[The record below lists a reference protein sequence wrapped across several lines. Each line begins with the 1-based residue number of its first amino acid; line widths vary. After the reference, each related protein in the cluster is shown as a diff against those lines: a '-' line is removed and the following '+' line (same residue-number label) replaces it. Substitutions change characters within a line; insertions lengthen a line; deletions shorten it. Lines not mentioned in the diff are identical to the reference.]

1 MRMPKTFTMHIHTTS
16 NQETTK
22 AEILQKR
29 ISIDFSNLK
38 FSMKTHRLWQKLSS
52 YDIQKKMFAYD
63 ML

>member
-1 MRMPKTFTMHIHTTS
+1 MRMLKTSTTLIPTTS
-16 NQETTK
+16 NQEITK
-22 AEILQKR
+22 AETHQKP

-38 FSMKTHRLWQKLSS
+38 SSMKTHHLWQKLSS